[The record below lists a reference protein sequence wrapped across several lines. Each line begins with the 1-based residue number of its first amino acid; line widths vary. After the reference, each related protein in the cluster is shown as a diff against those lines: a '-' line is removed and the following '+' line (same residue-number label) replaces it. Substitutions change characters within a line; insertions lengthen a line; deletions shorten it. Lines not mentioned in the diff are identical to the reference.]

1 MRLRQPTLV
10 LLSWMASAVLTAC
23 GGGSTNTS
31 DSNPNPADNNTNS
44 SSAIDTQVSTA
55 TTKNLKDSGGLLIG
69 SDTNREIYDLVADI
83 GDSWQLIL
91 DKVNKTYTLYVI
103 STAYDLGDTSA
114 GTRGS
119 FITKSTDGSRT
130 VYTLT
135 PTGGTGTGTE
145 LTTDSST
152 HSVAGNLTIGGKNA
166 TVSGTAYK
174 ATDLS
179 QLAGLYNFVRSA
191 HNARNGESPDTG
203 FGQLRISSDGKTGT
217 ACLGGV
223 WSGNTCSPVM
233 STVAAESVMFNL
245 GINASGR
252 INFNT
257 ADGTASFGL
266 ANLLP
271 SNLGKALVIDQ
282 YNTNQE
288 GVKRTGTWYLSEAKS
303 LSSGVFDGQ
312 WRCAGRGADSNN
324 ITVTGASV
332 KAKNLSTG
340 STLDGVFKYNQAPT
354 ASGLQDLA
362 GFIAGGASTDA
373 LSDYDWFLPLS
384 STMGID
390 YMPNDNKVR
399 VCYKTSN

>member
-1 MRLRQPTLV
+1 MSFHKPNLL
-10 LLSWMASAVLTAC
+10 LLSLIASAALTAC
-23 GGGSTNTS
+23 GGGSTGP
-31 DSNPNPADNNTNS
+31 SNPSKPDVTQSPTDTEINT
-44 SSAIDTQVSTA
+44 AATQNTA
-55 TTKNLKDSGGLLIG
+55 GTGGLLIG
-69 SDTNREIYDLVADI
+69 SDANREIYDLVADI

-103 STAYDLGDTSA
+103 STAYDLRDTSA

-119 FITKSTDGSRT
+119 FVTKSTQGSRT
-130 VYTLT
+130 VYALT
-135 PTGGTGTGTE
+135 PTGGTVTE

-152 HSVAGNLTIGGKNA
+152 RSVAGNLTIGGKNA
-166 TVSGTAYK
+166 TVSGTAIK
-174 ATDLS
+174 ATDLGK
-179 QLAGLYNFVRSA
+179 LAGLYNFVRSA
-191 HNARNGESPDTG
+191 SNARNGEFPDTG
-203 FGQLRISSDGKTGT
+203 FGQMLISSDGTTAT

-223 WSGNTCSPVM
+223 FSASTCTKV
-233 STVAAESVMFNL
+233 VDNVEAESAVFKL
-245 GINASGR
+245 AINASGR

-271 SNLGKALVIDQ
+271 SNLGKALMIDQ

-288 GVKRTGTWYLSEAKS
+288 GVKRTGTWHLSEAKS
-303 LSSGVFDGQ
+303 LTSGVFDGQ
-312 WRCAGRGADSNN
+312 WRCAGRGADSNS
-324 ITVTGASV
+324 ITVTGDSV

-354 ASGLQDLA
+354 ASGLKTLA

-384 STMGID
+384 STMGIN
-390 YMPNDNKVR
+390 YLPNDNKVR

>member
-1 MRLRQPTLV
+1 MIFFRHPTLL
-10 LLSWMASAVLTAC
+10 LLSLVASAALTAC
-23 GGGSTNTS
+23 GGGATSTGDNNL
-31 DSNPNPADNNTNS
+31 NPGENNTNN

-55 TTKNLKDSGGLLIG
+55 ATKNMNDTGGLLIG
-69 SDTNREIYDLVADI
+69 SDTHREIYDLVADI

-91 DKVNKTYTLYVI
+91 DKVNKTYTLSVI
-103 STAYDLGDTSA
+103 STAYDLSDTSA
-114 GTRGS
+114 GTSGS
-119 FITKSTDGSRT
+119 FVTKSTEGSRT
-130 VYTLT
+130 VYALT
-135 PTGGTGTGTE
+135 PTGGTVTE

-152 HSVAGNLTIGGKNA
+152 HSVAGNLTIGGQNA
-166 TVSGTAYK
+166 TVSGTAFK

-179 QLAGLYNFVRSA
+179 KLAGLYNFVRSA
-191 HNARNGESPDTG
+191 RNALNGGSPDTG
-203 FGQLRISSDGKTGT
+203 VGQLQISSDGTTAT

-223 WSGNTCSPVM
+223 FSASGCTQLVDNVET
-233 STVAAESVMFNL
+233 ESAVFKL

-266 ANLLP
+266 ANLLA
-271 SNLGKALVIDQ
+271 SNLGKALMIDQ

-312 WRCAGRGADSNN
+312 WRCAGRGADSNS
-324 ITVTGASV
+324 ITVTGDSV

-354 ASGLQDLA
+354 ASGLKTLA
-362 GFIAGGASTDA
+362 GFIAGGASTDD
-373 LSDYDWFLPLS
+373 LKDYDWFLPLS

>member
-1 MRLRQPTLV
+1 MSFNKSNSL
-10 LLSWMASAVLTAC
+10 LLSLIASAALTAC
-23 GGGSTNTS
+23 GGGSTGSNDDRKPDGTTSPTDTEIKTAATQNT
-31 DSNPNPADNNTNS
+31 
-44 SSAIDTQVSTA
+44 TA
-55 TTKNLKDSGGLLIG
+55 SGGLLIG

-91 DKVNKTYTLYVI
+91 DKVNKTYTLFVI
-103 STAYDLGDTSA
+103 NTAYDLSDTSA

-119 FITKSTDGSRT
+119 FVTKSTQGSRT
-130 VYTLT
+130 VYALT
-135 PTGGTGTGTE
+135 PTGGTVTE

-152 HSVAGNLTIGGKNA
+152 NSIAGNLTIGGKNA
-166 TVSGTAYK
+166 TVSGTAFK
-174 ATDLS
+174 ATDLGK
-179 QLAGLYNFVRSA
+179 LAGLYNFVRSA
-191 HNARNGESPDTG
+191 RNARNGEFQDTG
-203 FGQLRISSDGKTGT
+203 FGQLLISSDGKTGT

-223 WSGNTCSPVM
+223 FFASTCTKV
-233 STVAAESVMFNL
+233 VDDVKAESAVFKL
-245 GINASGR
+245 AINASGR

-257 ADGTASFGL
+257 EDGTATFGL

-271 SNLGKALVIDQ
+271 SNLGKALMIDQ

-303 LSSGVFDGQ
+303 LTSGVFDGQ
-312 WRCAGRGADSNN
+312 WRCAGSGADNN
-324 ITVTGASV
+324 SITVTGAGV

-340 STLDGVFKYNQAPT
+340 STLDGVFKYNQVPT
-354 ASGLQDLA
+354 ASGLKNLT

-384 STMGID
+384 STMGIN

-399 VCYKTSN
+399 ICYKTSN